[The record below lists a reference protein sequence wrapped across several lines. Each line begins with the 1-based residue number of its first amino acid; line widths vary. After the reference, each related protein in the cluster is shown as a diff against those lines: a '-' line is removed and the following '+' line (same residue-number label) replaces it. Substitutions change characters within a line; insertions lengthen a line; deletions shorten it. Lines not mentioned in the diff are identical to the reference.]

1 MDYCSKSEEVTKNPN
16 ALNMMLF
23 IANGNVDAFNFI
35 WRCWN
40 FCHVIDDLVD
50 RDQPVLI
57 DEVSRELFLFIETL
71 CCNPFFQQHKSS
83 LLPLI
88 LNACH
93 GWVTGEEAAAQGN
106 SNSSVLKCSDFA
118 IYSHVAFLIGGWQ
131 HMRAIDQLRQY
142 DKE

>member
-16 ALNMMLF
+16 ALNIMLF

-71 CCNPFFQQHKSS
+71 CCNPFFQQHKLS

-93 GWVTGEEAAAQGN
+93 GWVTGEEAAAQGS

>member
-1 MDYCSKSEEVTKNPN
+1 MDYCNKPNEVAKNPN
-16 ALNMMLF
+16 AMNMMLF
-23 IANGNVDAFNFI
+23 IANGNADAFNFL

-40 FCHVIDDLVD
+40 FCHVLDDLVD
-50 RDQPVLI
+50 RDQPVLLE
-57 DEVSRELFLFIETL
+57 DVSRELFLFVETL
-71 CCNPFFQQHKSS
+71 CLNQFFQQNKPS

-93 GWVTGEEAAAQGN
+93 GWVTGEEAAAQGKN
-106 SNSSVLKCSDFA
+106 YASALKCSDFA

-131 HMRAIDQLRQY
+131 HMRAIDQIRQY

>member
-16 ALNMMLF
+16 ALNIMLF
-23 IANGNVDAFNFI
+23 IANGDVDAFNFI

-71 CCNPFFQQHKSS
+71 CCNSFFQQHKLS

-93 GWVTGEEAAAQGN
+93 GWVTGEEAAAQGS

>member
-71 CCNPFFQQHKSS
+71 CCNSFFQQHKLS

-93 GWVTGEEAAAQGN
+93 GWVTGEEAAAHGS

-131 HMRAIDQLRQY
+131 HMRAIDQIRQY

>member
-16 ALNMMLF
+16 ALNIMLF

-50 RDQPVLI
+50 RDQPMLI

-71 CCNPFFQQHKSS
+71 CCNPFFQQHKLS

-93 GWVTGEEAAAQGN
+93 GWVTGEEAAAQGS

-131 HMRAIDQLRQY
+131 HMRAIDQIRQY